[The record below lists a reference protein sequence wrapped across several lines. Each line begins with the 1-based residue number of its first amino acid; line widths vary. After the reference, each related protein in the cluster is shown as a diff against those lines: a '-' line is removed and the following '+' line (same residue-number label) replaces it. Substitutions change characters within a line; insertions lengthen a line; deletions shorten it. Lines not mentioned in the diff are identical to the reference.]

1 MSFTH
6 PDHTRIKNK
15 QMKYTLMQMVNKWI
29 TEEHLNDHQLGT
41 KVKHWFWRNGK
52 TTEHWLYDDEEEM
65 SGYGYDDASRS
76 YDDGGDEI
84 Y

>member
-1 MSFTH
+1 
-6 PDHTRIKNK
+6 
-15 QMKYTLMQMVNKWI
+15 MKYTLMQMVNKWI
-29 TEEHLNDHQLGT
+29 TEEHLNDSQLGT

-52 TTEHWLYDDEEEM
+52 TTEHWLYDDGEEEM

-76 YDDGGDEI
+76 YDDGEDEI